1 VFAPECVEGNVM
13 NAMLRSFSVL
23 AALSLTGAAYAQT
36 QVAPDTPSVS
46 VTTPTL
52 NPELAGASTAPRSGA
67 IRMAAV
73 PGNVDS
79 GMQVKSPAGAVLGR
93 VASIVPSDS
102 NRDGYVVIAD
112 LQGVA
117 VPVPY
122 RAASAMVHND
132 TLVIDE
138 SRLANAPKVQQYQ
151 AEDGPSDVWERK
163 ADGYWKRSA
172 ARAPDEPSGVRHE

>member
-1 VFAPECVEGNVM
+1 M
-13 NAMLRSFSVL
+13 NATLRSFSVL
-23 AALSLTGAAYAQT
+23 AALILSGAAYAQT
-36 QVAPDTPSVS
+36 QMPPNTPSTS
-46 VTTPTL
+46 VTTPTP
-52 NPELAGASTAPRSGA
+52 NPELDGASTAPRTGA
-67 IRMAAV
+67 MRIAATGSV
-73 PGNVDS
+73 AS
-79 GMQVKSPAGAVLGR
+79 GMQVKSPSGDVLGR